1 VFMSRLKGLMILV
14 VLCLSCATTKETT
27 TLPPVSLP
35 QPVSEYP
42 LWQGSPQASL
52 FSDHRAMQVG
62 DVITIKV
69 VESAVATKK
78 AQTKTSRKSSIGGAI
93 NNFFSINLKDESSIS
108 ADYENA
114 FEGAGST
121 SRSDKLITTISA
133 QVIKVFPNGNMMI
146 EGKRDLIINNERRCV
161 VLRGIVRP
169 QDISPNNEVLSTYI
183 ANAQIFYKGK
193 GVVSDKQR
201 PGWFIRIFD
210 NIWPF

>member
-1 VFMSRLKGLMILV
+1 
-14 VLCLSCATTKETT
+14 
-27 TLPPVSLP
+27 
-35 QPVSEYP
+35 
-42 LWQGSPQASL
+42 
-52 FSDHRAMQVG
+52 MQVG

-93 NNFFSINLKDESSIS
+93 NNFFSINLKNESSIS